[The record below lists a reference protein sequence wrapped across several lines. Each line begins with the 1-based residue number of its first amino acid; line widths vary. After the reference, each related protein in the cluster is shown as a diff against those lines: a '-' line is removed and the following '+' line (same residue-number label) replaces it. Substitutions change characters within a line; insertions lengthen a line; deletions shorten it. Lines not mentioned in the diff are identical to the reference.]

1 MKRLSVHALD
11 AKCDGDTCNRKKLGE
26 CQICGIYVCGMCC
39 QSGTPMSIGSFVCNP
54 CFWR

>member
-39 QSGTPMSIGSFVCNP
+39 QTGTPVSTGAFVCNP